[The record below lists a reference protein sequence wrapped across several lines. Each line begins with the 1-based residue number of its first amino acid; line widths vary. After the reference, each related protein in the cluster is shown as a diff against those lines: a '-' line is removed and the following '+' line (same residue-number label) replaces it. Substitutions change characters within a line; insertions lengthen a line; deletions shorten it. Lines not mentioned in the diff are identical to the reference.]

1 MNNRLIALCIQWP
14 LLLACALLLSA
25 CLAPTATNT
34 LYTLQPVRQQPLGE
48 EFNDFKEIIL
58 LMPVQLAP
66 HLQGRGVIRQRSDGE
81 ARTSANHLWAGPLD
95 QQIGQQIVS
104 NLKDLLATDNI
115 ALYPGPRFG
124 SVRYQLEVEMNEFS
138 GNGRSFTTIAVCTVS
153 DSVHKAIVSRKTFR
167 QTRDIDNPDYSGY
180 VASASQALAD
190 LSKETAAVLLAARRS
205 QPLPATRP

>member
-1 MNNRLIALCIQWP
+1 MNNRLIVLGKQWP
-14 LLLACALLLSA
+14 LLVCALLLSA

-34 LYTLQPVRQQPLGE
+34 LYTLQPVRQQPLGGA
-48 EFNDFKEIIL
+48 FNDFKEIIL

-66 HLQGRGVIRQRSDGE
+66 HLQGRGLISQRSGGE

-124 SVRYQLEVEMNEFS
+124 SVRYQLEVEMSEFS

-180 VASASQALAD
+180 VTSASQALAD

-205 QPLPATRP
+205 QPLPSTHP